1 MPWGPRSSLP
11 EPDPGHV
18 WRHEVYGGLYDLS
31 RVRDVLVSQY
41 GQDQDEEP
49 PPKGK
54 SALFACTV
62 DEKGFLVE
70 DSMVVSACAWG
81 TGRVVRGD
89 SPIGDMAADTAHYA
103 DSLARQAKVRAG
115 VRVLGA
121 ALREAA
127 PEGVSGAVSA
137 AAAGVLGPLG
147 PIGVGLAAAAA
158 KTAKSLAESA
168 VGGKEERGRG
178 RPASRTTPAT
188 AASGEA
194 TRLDLIAIAG
204 EDLHAFVDGLADG
217 MGVAGG
223 LPPVASGSAATRSR
237 STATRRP
244 RPTRS

>member
-1 MPWGPRSSLP
+1 MATGCPGGQAPFSRSP
-11 EPDPGHV
+11 IPAHV

-81 TGRVVRGD
+81 TGRVGRGD
-89 SPIGDMAADTAHYA
+89 FADRRHGGGY
-103 DSLARQAKVRAG
+103 R
-115 VRVLGA
+115 
-121 ALREAA
+121 ALRRQPGPAGEGAGRGAGARRRSPGAA

-137 AAAGVLGPLG
+137 AAAGALGPLG

-158 KTAKSLAESA
+158 RRAKSLAEL
-168 VGGKEERGRG
+168 GRGQERGRG
-178 RPASRTTPAT
+178 ARQ
-188 AASGEA
+188 
-194 TRLDLIAIAG
+194 AG
-204 EDLHAFVDGLADG
+204 
-217 MGVAGG
+217 
-223 LPPVASGSAATRSR
+223 
-237 STATRRP
+237 RR
-244 RPTRS
+244 R

>member
-1 MPWGPRSSLP
+1 VADDPVRITQFWQAVEIFSPQSLPRLDQRNHTVDYQDGDRVPWGPRSLLP

-81 TGRVVRGD
+81 TGRVGRGD

-168 VGGKEERGRG
+168 VGKK
-178 RPASRTTPAT
+178 
-188 AASGEA
+188 
-194 TRLDLIAIAG
+194 
-204 EDLHAFVDGLADG
+204 
-217 MGVAGG
+217 VAGAFRDA
-223 LPPVASGSAATRSR
+223 V
-237 STATRRP
+237 TA
-244 RPTRS
+244 